1 VADDLIELSEA
12 LRELEE
18 LIANN
23 EPRWSSRWKAELAKD
38 LAALLKSPEGPNDNA
53 DGPVDKYPPEIRAW
67 HYNDDAELWHN
78 FQKASLFLRLEMEKK
93 RLRVYVRDRGDG
105 QLLRLL
111 PEDWRRWAPTD
122 RLSGEEAGLPVVCVE
137 TRHMQAV
144 LKAQINKTDR
154 NDARGIAQMMRAGLY
169 RPVHVKTLR
178 SQKLRMLLTHRKLL
192 QSKAIDIENDLRGTL
207 RNFGLKVGMV
217 GTVRFEARIREL
229 VEDLP
234 DLAALIEPLLI
245 VRRTL
250 REQVVI
256 LHRRLLA
263 IVRDDEV
270 CRRLMTTP
278 GVGPVVALTYRA
290 TVDVPARFRKSK
302 SVGAAFGLTCSRYQ
316 SGEIDWSGRISRC
329 GDEMM
334 RVMLYEAAQ
343 SMMHSKK
350 WSWLKAWAMQ
360 IARRRGMKK
369 AIVALAR
376 RLAVIMHRIWVDGTE
391 FRWTREQAVTA
402 A

>member
-1 VADDLIELSEA
+1 MTYFTGIDVSLRSVSICVVNDRGEVCHEGKVPAQPAAIAECLRRFSAEVKAVGLEA
-12 LRELEE
+12 GTLTQYLTYGLQAAGFEVICMEARQVK
-18 LIANN
+18 NT
-23 EPRWSSRWKAELAKD
+23 
-38 LAALLKSPEGPNDNA
+38 LAAM
-53 DGPVDKYPPEIRAW
+53 R
-67 HYNDDAELWHN
+67 
-78 FQKASLFLRLEMEKK
+78 
-93 RLRVYVRDRGDG
+93 
-105 QLLRLL
+105 
-111 PEDWRRWAPTD
+111 
-122 RLSGEEAGLPVVCVE
+122 
-137 TRHMQAV
+137 
-144 LKAQINKTDR
+144 NKTDR
-154 NDARGIAQMMRAGLY
+154 NDARGIAQMIRVGLY

-192 QSKAIDIENDLRGTL
+192 QSKAIAIENDLRGTL

-217 GTVRFEARIREL
+217 GKVRFEARIQEL
-229 VEDLP
+229 VENIP
-234 DLAALIEPLLI
+234 DLAVLVEPLLI
-245 VRRTL
+245 VRRVL
-250 REQVVI
+250 REQIVI

-263 IVRDDEV
+263 IVREDEV

-302 SVGAAFGLTCSRYQ
+302 SVGAVFGLTCSRYQ
-316 SGEIDWSGRISRC
+316 SFDVDWSGKISRC

-334 RVMLYEAAQ
+334 RTMLYEAAQ

-391 FRWTREQAVTA
+391 FRWSREQAA
-402 A
+402 AAA